1 MKIVPSDFPYS
12 NKRHAVRALAAL
24 RGTPTYGRPAAY
36 YDHSTYDDHSDPGVW
51 SESAENGI
59 TDLLADIRH
68 LCDIMRLDHATLDSH
83 AYCNYVHEL
92 HQIYE

>member
-1 MKIVPSDFPYS
+1 MKIVPSNFPYS

-36 YDHSTYDDHSDPGVW
+36 YDHSGRGLW

-68 LCDIMRLDHATLDSH
+68 LCDIMRLDHADLDAH

-92 HQIYE
+92 HQIYES